1 MEKSKIGKIIELCS
15 RVHFQKMKPRACSVY
30 PYFMP
35 ICNTSRQNC
44 YDTLGEICEIL
55 SDEIDEYKKNI
66 HETIRRECEEENK
79 IMRHILSVE
88 LPEYLRKLKPNDKQ

>member
-1 MEKSKIGKIIELCS
+1 MEKSKIEKIIEMCS
-15 RVHFQKMKPRACSVY
+15 CVHFQKMPPRKCCVY

-66 HETIRRECEEENK
+66 YEKTRRECEEENEK
-79 IMRHILSVE
+79 MRNILSDE
-88 LPEYLRKLKPNDKQ
+88 LPEYLRKLK

>member
-1 MEKSKIGKIIELCS
+1 MEKSKIKKIIEMCS
-15 RVHFQKMKPRACSVY
+15 RVHFQKMPPRKCGVY

-55 SDEIDEYKKNI
+55 SDEIDEYKKDI
-66 HETIRRECEEENK
+66 YEKIRRECEEENEK
-79 IMRHILSVE
+79 MRNILSDK
-88 LPEYLRKLKPNDKQ
+88 LPKYLRIK

>member
-1 MEKSKIGKIIELCS
+1 MEKSKLEKIIELCS
-15 RVHFQKMKPRACSVY
+15 RVHFQKMPPRACGIY

-55 SDEIDEYKKNI
+55 SDEINEYKNNI
-66 HETIRRECEEENK
+66 HETIRRECEGENK
-79 IMRHILSVE
+79 IMRHMLYVE
-88 LPEYLRKLKPNDKQ
+88 LPEYLRKLKSNEK

>member
-1 MEKSKIGKIIELCS
+1 MEKSKIEKITELCS
-15 RVHFQKMKPRACSVY
+15 RVHFQKMPPRKCGVY

-44 YDTLGEICEIL
+44 YDTLGEICEML

-66 HETIRRECEEENK
+66 YEKTRRECEEENEK
-79 IMRHILSVE
+79 MRNILSAE
-88 LPEYLRKLKPNDKQ
+88 LPKYLRKLKTNE